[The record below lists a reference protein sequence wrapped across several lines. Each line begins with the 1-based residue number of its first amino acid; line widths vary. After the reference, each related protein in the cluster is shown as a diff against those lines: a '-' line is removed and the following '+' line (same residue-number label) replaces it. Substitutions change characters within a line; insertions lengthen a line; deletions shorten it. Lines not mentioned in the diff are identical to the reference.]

1 MRMRSVRWSASPAE
15 GFLAT
20 RPRVSITPNPD
31 LRVRRVLVDAVH
43 PACRVRCAVLED
55 SRAEEEV
62 AHGVADE
69 PMESPGIS
77 R

>member
-1 MRMRSVRWSASPAE
+1 
-15 GFLAT
+15 
-20 RPRVSITPNPD
+20 
-31 LRVRRVLVDAVH
+31 VDAVH
-43 PACRVRCAVLED
+43 PACRVRCAVRED
-55 SRAEEEV
+55 SRAEDVV